1 MRVVGIETEYG
12 ITDPA
17 HPGANPMLLSSQLVD
32 ACRQWAGDAATRWD
46 YGGEDPLMDLRGMRR
61 ERRYATADLLTDSP
75 EYSEANRGVTLRR
88 RRGSWEDPAH
98 LNAVLG
104 NGARFYVDHAHPE
117 YSGPEVSSARDA
129 VVWDAAGDKIVCAAI
144 EGFKADG
151 GSIAVYKNNV
161 DGKGASY
168 GMHENYLVSRSIAF
182 DELAR
187 RLTPHL
193 VSRQVVVGAGR
204 VGLGAY
210 GERAGFQMSQRAD
223 YMEAEVGLETTL
235 RRPIVNTRDE
245 PHADRTKWRRL
256 HIIIGDANSME
267 VPTYLKVGTTALIL
281 SAIEAGDERL
291 DALVLADPVSEVSA
305 VSHDVSMRH
314 QLTLSSGETA
324 TALQMQRALLTIA
337 RDYVSDAEDAAV
349 VAKWED
355 VLEELS
361 RDIFSAAKNVEW
373 VAKLQLF
380 GRMRERYG
388 SVDAEGAAVPAP
400 WDDDRLKAADV
411 QWSEVGV
418 GLAWRLAAAGAV
430 TRMTTDAEVDAAMVT
445 PPATTRAWLRG
456 RMVSMRPDVVDA
468 AGWSTIVIDR
478 DAEHGHLEVVNLPNP
493 MATTHELLDQLLASP
508 RTGVSDPRH
517 D

>member
-12 ITDPA
+12 ITDPQD
-17 HPGANPMLLSSQLVD
+17 PGANPILLSSQLVD
-32 ACRQWAGDAATRWD
+32 ACRQWAGEASTRWD

-129 VVWDAAGDKIVCAAI
+129 VVWDAAGDRIAMAAA
-144 EGFKADG
+144 ETFRADG
-151 GSIAVYKNNV
+151 GTVAVYKNNV

-168 GMHENYLVSRSIAF
+168 GTHENYLVSRSIGF

-193 VSRQVVVGAGR
+193 VSRQIVVGAGR
-204 VGLGAY
+204 VGIGAY
-210 GERAGFQMSQRAD
+210 GEAAGFQMSQRAD

-245 PHADRTKWRRL
+245 PHADRARWRRL
-256 HIIIGDANSME
+256 HIIIGDANCME
-267 VPTYLKVGTTALIL
+267 VPTYLKVGTTALVL
-281 SAIEAGDERL
+281 TAIEAGDERL
-291 DALVLADPVSEVSA
+291 DALVLADAVTEVSA
-305 VSHDVSMRH
+305 VSHDLTMRH
-314 QLTLSSGETA
+314 RLTLASGETG
-324 TALQMQRALLTIA
+324 TALDVQRALLTIA
-337 RDYVSDAEDAAV
+337 RDYASDAEDAAV
-349 VAKWED
+349 IAKWED
-355 VLEELS
+355 VLEALA
-361 RDIFSAAKNVEW
+361 RDVFSAAKDVEW
-373 VAKLQLF
+373 VAKLQLL

-388 SVDAEGAAVPAP
+388 SVAEDGAAIPVP

-418 GLAWRLAAAGAV
+418 GLAWRLAAAGAA
-430 TRMTTDAEVDAAMVT
+430 TRLTTDAEVESAMSL
-445 PPATTRAWLRG
+445 PPKTTRAWLRG
-456 RMVSMRPDVVDA
+456 RIVALRPDLVDA

-478 DAEHGHLEVVNLPNP
+478 EADHGHLEVVNLPNP
-493 MATTHELLDQLLASP
+493 MATTHELLDSLIAEARP
-508 RTGVSDPRH
+508 GVTHPRH
-517 D
+517 R